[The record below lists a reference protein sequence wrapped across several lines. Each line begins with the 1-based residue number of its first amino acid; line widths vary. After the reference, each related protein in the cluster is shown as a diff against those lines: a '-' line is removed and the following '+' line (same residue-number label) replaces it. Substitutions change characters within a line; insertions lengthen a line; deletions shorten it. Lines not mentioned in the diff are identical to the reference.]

1 MKFISGKK
9 YLIVSAL
16 AGFVVI
22 AVAATKPPA
31 MKATDNKFT
40 NLKVLPKDISEK
52 EMNKIMVDEF
62 EDALGVSC
70 NFCHAKQKDSEK
82 LDYAS
87 DENPQ
92 KENARN
98 MMRMTLEINQK
109 YFMVKHPL
117 IGDSSLQITCNNC
130 HQGQPYPG
138 Q

>member
-1 MKFISGKK
+1 MKFSGKK

-31 MKATDNKFT
+31 TKRADNKFT

>member
-1 MKFISGKK
+1 
-9 YLIVSAL
+9 
-16 AGFVVI
+16 
-22 AVAATKPPA
+22 VAATKPPA
-31 MKATDNKFT
+31 MKAADTKFT

-52 EMNKIMVDEF
+52 EMNIIMVDEF

-117 IGDSSLQITCNNC
+117 IGDSSLQISCNNC